1 MKKQEEQERLIQKLS
16 KESLKEEGPAF
27 ADRLKSLSELQIYR
41 YTKIREEILRYRI
54 EDRMTNQYEVF
65 IDDETRI
72 CWIGIVD
79 GAVRLY
85 LNNQKQGQKE
95 IALDDLHKTVAE
107 TMAMHGVPL
116 KNK

>member
-1 MKKQEEQERLIQKLS
+1 
-16 KESLKEEGPAF
+16 
-27 ADRLKSLSELQIYR
+27 
-41 YTKIREEILRYRI
+41 
-54 EDRMTNQYEVF
+54 MTNQYEVF
-65 IDDETRI
+65 IDEETRI

-107 TMAMHGVPL
+107 TMDMHGVPL